1 MSHYANDDD
10 LEDAE
15 SKRLAKLKDLRD
27 DWERNTNR
35 KLQANEIRRKVQGIL
50 AENELALEA
59 RRARCHS
66 Y

>member
-1 MSHYANDDD
+1 MSRYANDDD

-50 AENELALEA
+50 AENELTLEA

>member
-1 MSHYANDDD
+1 MSRYANDDD